1 MGWVRDQSFIFKREG
16 VYDFPPDV
24 QKNCYYLNKSVI
36 FTLHIIPK
44 YLIGICRV
52 IFLM

>member
-1 MGWVRDQSFIFKREG
+1 MGWVRDQSFIFKGEV

-24 QKNCYYLNKSVI
+24 QKKFYYLKQSVI